1 MYRLFLGRYGLE
13 FFLQF
18 KEISLRMI
26 ANRTF
31 FRRFRAFYAM
41 AAVGA
46 FPNNFGRAFKDFAFA
61 QRVQQ
66 SLISFFVA
74 FFNFADRFKQES
86 DFVKT
91 FFSGFFGHAGIH
103 VGPFIVFA
111 GSSVFKVLDS

>member
-41 AAVGA
+41 TAVGA
-46 FPNNFGRAFKDFAFA
+46 FPNDLGRTFKNFAFD

-66 SLISFFVA
+66 SLISFFMA
-74 FFNFADRFKQES
+74 FFNFGNGFKEI
-86 DFVKT
+86 
-91 FFSGFFGHAGIH
+91 GNFGK
-103 VGPFIVFA
+103 P
-111 GSSVFKVLDS
+111 SS